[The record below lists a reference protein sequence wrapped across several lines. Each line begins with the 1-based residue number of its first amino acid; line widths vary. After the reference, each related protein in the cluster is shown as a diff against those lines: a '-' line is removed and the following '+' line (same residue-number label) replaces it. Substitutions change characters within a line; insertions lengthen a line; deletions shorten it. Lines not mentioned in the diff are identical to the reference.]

1 MVAAA
6 DAIPAGRTIA
16 AIAAD
21 PGRHLTVALD
31 RLDQLGLQAAVGQLV
46 AVGLRPTV
54 PAGPAAAARAMAVM
68 ETT

>member
-1 MVAAA
+1 MAAAA

-31 RLDQLGLQAAVGQLV
+31 RLDQLGLQAE
-46 AVGLRPTV
+46 VGLRPTV
-54 PAGPAAAARAMAVM
+54 PAGPAAARAMAVM